1 MLRDPLHR
9 EAARAAGA
17 GTVRLAPRL
26 PRVPRLGIATRGNT
40 CLEPE
45 DVALSIERGV
55 RYFNWCAKPDGLSR
69 AFARLGPLRS
79 RLVLASQLKARTA
92 SEADRELDWIL
103 KQTNSE
109 RLEVGT
115 LYYVES
121 ETEWQH
127 ITAPGGAWEALD
139 RHRRDGQLTMIG
151 LTTHQRH
158 LAARW
163 IQELDSNGR
172 RRLDLLMIRYN
183 AAHTGA
189 EQDLFP
195 ITSELGVPV
204 VTFTGVRWTD
214 LLRSTPDAPEGFV
227 PPSAAD
233 CYRFCL
239 ANPAVAVA
247 LAAPNGRSELVED
260 LAALNSELEPGRDWT
275 TAMRAHGRRVHRHA
289 REFW

>member
-1 MLRDPLHR
+1 MRLH
-9 EAARAAGA
+9 
-17 GTVRLAPRL
+17 PRL
-26 PRVPRLGIATRGNT
+26 PRVPRLGVATRGNT
-40 CLEPE
+40 RLEP
-45 DVALSIERGV
+45 DDIALAVERGV
-55 RYFNWCAKPDGLSR
+55 RYFNWCAKSDGLSR
-69 AFARLGPLRS
+69 AIARLGPLRS
-79 RLVLASQLKARTA
+79 RIVLAAQLKARTA

-103 KQTNSE
+103 EQTDSK

-121 ETEWQH
+121 EAEWRS

-139 RHRRDGQLTMIG
+139 RRRRDGQLAMLG
-151 LTTHQRH
+151 LTTHQRR

-163 IQELDSNGR
+163 IQELDSGGR

-189 EQDLFP
+189 EQDVFP
-195 ITSELGVPV
+195 ITSALGVPV
-204 VTFTGVRWTD
+204 VTFTGLRWTD
-214 LLRSTPDAPEGFV
+214 LLRSTPDDPEGFV

-239 ANPAVAVA
+239 ANPSVAVT
-247 LAAPNGRSELVED
+247 LAAPNGRAELMED
-260 LAALNSELEPGRDWT
+260 LAALDSEVETGRAWKA
-275 TAMRAHGRRVHRHA
+275 AMRAHGRRVHRHA